1 MTSKNKK
8 RATIKDIAALLGV
21 HHSTVSRAL
30 SPSKKSQISPDVV
43 KKVTDAANE
52 LGYFPNL
59 MASSL
64 KQNRSFAIGVII
76 PDLQNSMFPT
86 IIRGI
91 QDAAEAAN
99 YSVMIVN
106 TDDVEE
112 REHQAL
118 RTMRSR
124 SIEGIIVA
132 TARRQDKLV
141 EECILSETPCVLI
154 NRTVDEGPVNAIILD
169 EKHTI
174 SSILDH
180 LTELGHSRIAHIAG
194 PQHTSTGFERA
205 SEFKRGMRARKLD
218 NSLVETTQKF
228 TVEAGYQ
235 AFKKLHA
242 RHQDFTAVVGA
253 SDSVALGCMD
263 AIKELGL
270 KVPQDISVVG
280 NNDMP
285 FVARISP
292 SLTTMAIPKYQMG
305 KMAVETLFG
314 ITEDAGRKPEV
325 IRLHSELIVRE
336 STAPP
341 RKL

>member
-1 MTSKNKK
+1 MTTKSKK

-43 KKVTDAANE
+43 KKVNNAASE

-99 YSVMIVN
+99 YSVMIIN

-132 TARRQDKLV
+132 TARRRDKLV
-141 EECILSETPCVLI
+141 EECIVSETPCVLI
-154 NRTVDEGPVNAIILD
+154 NRTVDEGPVNAIVLD

-174 SSILDH
+174 NAILDH
-180 LTELGHSRIAHIAG
+180 LTELGHTRIAHIAG
-194 PQHTSTGFERA
+194 PQNTSTGYERA

-218 NSLVETTQKF
+218 ASLVETTQKF
-228 TVEAGYQ
+228 TVEAGYSALNQ
-235 AFKKLHA
+235 LYAK
-242 RHQDFTAVVGA
+242 HQDFTAVVGA

-270 KVPQDISVVG
+270 NVPQDISVVG

-292 SLTTMAIPKYQMG
+292 ALTTMAIPKYKMG
-305 KMAVETLFG
+305 QMAVQTLFEL
-314 ITEDAGRKPEV
+314 TENTTHKPEV
-325 IRLHSELIVRE
+325 IRLRSELIVRK
-336 STAPP
+336 STTAP